1 MEPRTPRTR
10 LPGVS
15 IGHWTDPSAMTGCTV
30 VLLPE
35 GAVASREVRG
45 GAPATRDLDAL
56 APDKAVT
63 SIDAVLLT
71 GGSAFGLAAA
81 EGVMRF
87 LEVAGRGV
95 PTPGGRVPIV
105 PTLALFDLGVG
116 DPKVRPTAEDGY
128 SAAVAASGPRF
139 EVGQLG
145 AGTGAFTSQWR
156 GVENLR
162 AGGIR
167 YAESTLGDLVVGALC
182 AVNAYGDVDPGGTE
196 VDLDSVANL
205 VPPFDYTSDRVHT
218 TIGVVMTNAR
228 LDKTACFVV
237 AQGAHDGLSRALT
250 PPHTRY
256 DGDGFVAVATGEVA
270 ADVDT
275 VRLMALD
282 AVSRAIRSAG
292 H

>member
-87 LEVAGRGV
+87 LEEAGRGV

-105 PTLALFDLGVG
+105 PTLALFDLAVG

-218 TIGVVMTNAR
+218 TIGVVVTNAR

>member
-1 MEPRTPRTR
+1 MAPRTLQTR

-15 IGHWTDPSAMTGCTV
+15 VGHWTDSSALTGCTV

-63 SIDAVLLT
+63 AIDAVLLT

-87 LEVAGRGV
+87 LEEAGRGV

-116 DPKVRPTAEDGY
+116 SSEVRPTSDDGY
-128 SAAVAASGPRF
+128 SAATAATNPRF
-139 EVGQLG
+139 DVGQVG

-156 GVENLR
+156 GAENIR
-162 AGGIR
+162 AGGIQ

-182 AVNAYGDVDPGGTE
+182 AVNAYGDVDPGGTA
-196 VDLDSVANL
+196 VDFDSVANL
-205 VPPFDYTSDRVHT
+205 VPPFDYSSDRVHT
-218 TIGVVMTNAR
+218 TIGVVVTNAR
-228 LDKTACFVV
+228 LDKTSCYVV

-256 DGDGFVAVATGEVA
+256 DGDGFVAVATGEVP

-292 H
+292 P

>member
-1 MEPRTPRTR
+1 MEPRSLHTR
-10 LPGVS
+10 LSGVS
-15 IGHWTDPSAMTGCTV
+15 VGHWTDSEALTGCTV

-63 SIDAVLLT
+63 AIDAVLLT

-81 EGVMRF
+81 EGVMQF
-87 LEVAGRGV
+87 LEEAGRGV

-105 PTLALFDLGVG
+105 PTLALFDLGIG
-116 DPKVRPTAEDGY
+116 SSKVRPTADNGY
-128 SAAVAASGPRF
+128 SAAAAATTPLF
-139 EVGQLG
+139 DVGQVG

-156 GVENLR
+156 GTENIR

-167 YAESTLGDLVVGALC
+167 YAESTVGDLVVGALC
-182 AVNAYGDVDPGGTE
+182 AVNAYGDVDQGGTA
-196 VDLDSVANL
+196 VDLACVANL
-205 VPPFDYTSDRVHT
+205 VPPFDYASDRVHT

-228 LDKTACFVV
+228 LDKTACYVV

-282 AVSRAIRSAG
+282 AVSRAIRSATV
-292 H
+292 

>member
-87 LEVAGRGV
+87 LEEAGRGV

-116 DPKVRPTAEDGY
+116 DSKVRPTAEDGY

>member
-1 MEPRTPRTR
+1 
-10 LPGVS
+10 
-15 IGHWTDPSAMTGCTV
+15 MTGCTV

-87 LEVAGRGV
+87 LEEAGRGV

-167 YAESTLGDLVVGALC
+167 YAESTLGDLVVGAL
-182 AVNAYGDVDPGGTE
+182 
-196 VDLDSVANL
+196 
-205 VPPFDYTSDRVHT
+205 
-218 TIGVVMTNAR
+218 
-228 LDKTACFVV
+228 
-237 AQGAHDGLSRALT
+237 
-250 PPHTRY
+250 
-256 DGDGFVAVATGEVA
+256 
-270 ADVDT
+270 
-275 VRLMALD
+275 
-282 AVSRAIRSAG
+282 
-292 H
+292 